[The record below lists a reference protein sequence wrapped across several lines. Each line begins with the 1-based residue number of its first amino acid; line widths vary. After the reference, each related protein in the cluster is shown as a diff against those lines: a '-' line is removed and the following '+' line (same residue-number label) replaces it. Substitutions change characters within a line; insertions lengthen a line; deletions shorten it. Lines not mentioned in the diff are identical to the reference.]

1 MATLSISFEG
11 FFQCRLATDPD
22 PSNEQRGLSG
32 FTYSVA
38 GETLLD
44 PSIWSQAK
52 DIEKAY
58 GKKDEAFLDPLRSN
72 PQFDIKNI
80 REASPD
86 FEVYNSRGIG
96 INVTSVKVDGET
108 ALDLEGKLKG
118 GLCRFANR
126 PQSNGPFKGPIFEGR
141 NQITSDGDPDRFTV
155 NPFLFTI
162 STPDDSK
169 QVLSRFDPLS
179 IKFPDYKLYQL
190 FPNDEVDRRLPTQRF
205 ALSNEGLAQIGQ
217 SQESLNTFFQ
227 NRMNWLKGKIVEAEA
242 AKKPALAEAYQS
254 RLYAVNFF
262 TQATG
267 PTVLANRLLSRI
279 PLRQLYNHT
288 IRGTAAM
295 APPPFVDPGF
305 FAPYVIDMDK
315 EWEILYYLGQ
325 YDGDLMAG
333 WCSGTL
339 DLPLKVLPS

>member
-1 MATLSISFEG
+1 MATLSILFDG
-11 FFQCRLATDPD
+11 YFQCRLATDPD
-22 PSNEQRGLSG
+22 PSNEQRGVSG

-52 DIEKAY
+52 DIEANY
-58 GKKDEAFLDPLRSN
+58 GLKDEAFRDPLRSN

-86 FEVYNSRGIG
+86 NVVYNTRGIG
-96 INVTSVKVDGET
+96 INVSQVLIDGENWP
-108 ALDLEGKLKG
+108 EMESKLKG

-126 PQSNGPFKGPIFEGR
+126 AQSNGPFKGPIFEGR

-169 QVLSRFDPLS
+169 LILSRFDPLS
-179 IKFPDYKLYQL
+179 FEFPDRQLYQV
-190 FPNDEVDRRLPTQRF
+190 FPNEEVDRRLPTQRF
-205 ALSNEGLAQIGQ
+205 ALSAEGLAQIGQ
-217 SQESLNTFFQ
+217 STDSLATFFQ
-227 NRMNWLKGKIVEAEA
+227 NRMLWLQGKIVEAQA
-242 AKKPALAEAYQS
+242 LNKPALVEAYRS

-279 PLRQLYNHT
+279 PLRQLYQHK

-295 APPPFVDPGF
+295 NPVPFM
-305 FAPYVIDMDK
+305 DMDFFSPVTTDLSK
-315 EWEILYYLGQ
+315 EWEIRYYLGQ

-333 WCSGTL
+333 YCSG
-339 DLPLKVLPS
+339 VLEIPVS